1 MLTRILAATLA
12 LSLLAASGPAPALE
26 PVRGVQA
33 PAEITLVAGG
43 MPQVVTIDNAA
54 KVPVAVVNTTPALG
68 FWQIVSASPG
78 KLSFLAFSQTPGT
91 YEVCFLINGSTAA
104 EPPAETARTRITV
117 TGSGPAPVP
126 PNPNPPSPPAP
137 PVPDDPLYPVLAG
150 IYGGDQLATK
160 ADAARKLA
168 AVYSQCAA
176 VTVDDQSLKTSADL
190 FGVLSVAGK
199 SVIPLPALQAVR
211 ERIAT
216 ELQTQLGGDAVPLTA
231 EYRAKAKT
239 QFNRMAA
246 ILKKLAG

>member
-1 MLTRILAATLA
+1 VLTRILAATLA
-12 LSLLAASGPAPALE
+12 LSLLAASGPVPAVE
-26 PVRGVQA
+26 PARGVQA
-33 PAEITLVAGG
+33 PAQIDLTAGG
-43 MPQVVTIDNAA
+43 MPQVVTVDNAG
-54 KVPVAVVNTTPALG
+54 KLPVAVVNTTPALG

-91 YEVCFLINGSTAA
+91 YEVCFMVNGSSAA
-104 EPPAETARTRITV
+104 EPPAETARTRIVV
-117 TGSGPAPVP
+117 TGNVPPVPVP
-126 PNPNPPSPPAP
+126 PGPNPPTPPA
-137 PVPDDPLYPVLAG
+137 PDDPLYPVLAG

-199 SVIPLPALQAVR
+199 SVVPLPALQAVR

-239 QFNRMAA
+239 QFVRMAT

>member
-1 MLTRILAATLA
+1 VLTRILASVLA
-12 LSLLAASGPAPALE
+12 LSLLAATGPAPAIE
-26 PVRGVQA
+26 PARGVQA

-54 KVPVAVVNTTPALG
+54 KIPVAVVNTTPALG
-68 FWQIVSASPG
+68 FWQIVSPSPG

-91 YEVCFLINGSTAA
+91 YEVCFLVNGATAT
-104 EPPAETARTRITV
+104 EPPAETARTRIVV
-117 TGSGPAPVP
+117 TGNVPPVPVP
-126 PNPNPPSPPAP
+126 PNPNPPTPPA
-137 PVPDDPLYPVLAG
+137 PDDPLYPVLAG
-150 IYGGDQLATK
+150 IYGGDKLATK

-176 VTVDDQSLKTSADL
+176 VTVDDASLKTSADL

-199 SVIPLPALQAVR
+199 SVVPLPALQAVR

-216 ELQTQLGGDAVPLTA
+216 ELQTQLGGDAMPLTP

-239 QFNRMAA
+239 QFVRMAT